1 MEFNPNLGFV
11 ARFLIIL
18 SDSLAQLRRRSSH
31 HRIGV
36 RVVVRSSP
44 ENFNANDPFLEK
56 RRVSFE
62 RVLDNVLK
70 ESGTSPTAAKQG
82 MEQHPL
88 HLFPGSSA
96 LRVGKVWRDRINMFF
111 CFLPQHKTRLQ
122 NAEIPSGNGNI
133 HDSTSGHKP

>member
-11 ARFLIIL
+11 AGFLIIL
-18 SDSLAQLRRRSSH
+18 SYAFPQLRGRSSH

-36 RVVVRSSP
+36 RVVVRSPP
-44 ENFNANDPFLEK
+44 ENFNANDPLLEK

-62 RVLDNVLK
+62 RVLDNILK
-70 ESGTSPTAAKQG
+70 ESGTSPAAAEQG

-88 HLFPGSSA
+88 HLFPDGSA
-96 LRVGKVWRDRINMFF
+96 LGVGKVWRARIDMFF
-111 CFLPQHKTRLQ
+111 CFLPQHKTRLR

-133 HDSTSGHKP
+133 HDSTLEHKP